1 MAQYKLIEP
10 EIRTVEEGKQNAG
23 KKYLVAKL
31 VNKLCIW
38 DEPQTFACFND
49 VIVNAYINLLPI
61 NKGGIA
67 EAAQPIPQEM
77 AEITGHW
84 VDYIPEQK
92 FYKQHLSSHS
102 ARLATA
108 TSVARPAIKVGD
120 LVGKNG
126 IPTIFSKLRVFCIY
140 FIDEEGERNYVRG
153 GSPEE
158 VGQRA
163 FQSYCIPIDENRAPQ
178 PVAPTSG
185 NPEHEPIPEVHAS
198 SNQPQPMQ
206 QPAQQAAQPVAPAN
220 TAPTFTQQGAA
231 PATY

>member
-67 EAAQPIPQEM
+67 EVAQPIPQEM

-163 FQSYCIPIDENRAPQ
+163 FQSYCIPVDENRAPQ
-178 PVAPTSG
+178 PVAPTNG
-185 NPEHEPIPEVHAS
+185 NPESEPIPEVHAS
-198 SNQPQPMQ
+198 GNPSQQGQQQTTQPNQ
-206 QPAQQAAQPVAPAN
+206 QPV
-220 TAPTFTQQGAA
+220 APTFTQQQGGAA